1 MRIPL
6 TTAGTVQSSYLP
18 LDHFGDSCVG
28 AYSLRNLK
36 TGIGRVVR
44 LIRTGDSADFTAE
57 EIMDGTATAWI
68 ASNSGSQARV
78 RTLYDQSRNFPNLI
92 SNGQFH
98 NDISGWGVAGNQ
110 GETHFR
116 WDSATRRAERFAG
129 SSSQNS
135 ALTQNISIVSGKTY
149 SVEFD
154 VTHTSGNA
162 LSNVFIDTG
171 GGNITIGSTSG
182 SGHVS
187 TSFTAVSTK
196 TMTFTLYG
204 IGTFRGFWD
213 NVAVKE
219 VGSNANQSSF
229 YSCPIISDTSGNI
242 YKDSNNRPWI
252 DFDGSN
258 DFIDLNISL
267 NLQSISSF
275 CCGKFDNAIGSG
287 TNVMELMYSLGKS
300 ANNSRWWVG
309 NFDGKWYF
317 PNADEWNAVVAT
329 GADTNQ
335 HVFTNIGGS
344 SNAQFY
350 LDGTSKGTDTSVN
363 VSNLTPYGIGGATVA
378 DFNLDGKFQEL
389 LVFNVDKST
398 ERAEIEAELKRF
410 YSTP

>member
-6 TTAGTVQSSYLP
+6 TTTGTFQSGYLP

-44 LIRTGDSADFTAE
+44 LIRTGDSAEADFTAE
-57 EIMDGTATAWI
+57 ELDNGTATAWI
-68 ASNSGSQARV
+68 ASNSGSQGRV
-78 RTLYDQSRNFPNLI
+78 KTLYDQSRNFPNLI

-98 NDISGWGVAGNQ
+98 SDTSGWGAGGGATLAVDNQ
-110 GETHFR
+110 RLKITNDASG
-116 WDSATRRAERFAG
+116 
-129 SSSQNS
+129 NS
-135 ALTQNISIVSGKTY
+135 YANQTLTTVVGKTY
-149 SVEFD
+149 TVSVD
-154 VTHTSGNA
+154 YTDDTGGNA
-162 LSNVFIDTG
+162 LIWVGTSF
-171 GGNITIGSTSG
+171 GGNQLGTKT
-182 SGHVS
+182 
-187 TSFTAVSTK
+187 FTATGTYTLNFTATST
-196 TMTFTLYG
+196 TSYLR
-204 IGTFRGFWD
+204 IGANEATNGTIYFFD
-213 NVAVKE
+213 NISVKE
-219 VGSNANQSSF
+219 VGNNANQSSF
-229 YSCPIISDTSGNI
+229 YSCPLISDTSGNI

-258 DFIDLNISL
+258 DFLDLNISL

-275 CCGKFDNAIGSG
+275 CCGKFDAAIGTG
-287 TNVMELMYSLGKS
+287 TNIMEFMYSLGKS
-300 ANNSRWWVG
+300 ANNSRWWAG
-309 NFDGKWYF
+309 NYDGKWHF
-317 PNADEWNAVVAT
+317 ANADEWNAVVAT

-363 VSNLTPYGIGGATVA
+363 VSNATPYGIGGATVS
-378 DFNLDGKFQEL
+378 DYNLNGKFQEL

-398 ERAEIEAELKRF
+398 ERAEIEAELERF